1 MLIRFK
7 RLFSTD
13 KIIEKTREIM
23 DNMLMDLNRN
33 AERNVGLVNDSIK
46 MLREVQDETL
56 QVQQEAERRI
66 ALMNGEIESAKKSL
80 EFESRIAGT
89 LGHAREEE
97 VVDSSAEKEQ
107 KASSAKTRRGESKKA
122 SPSRKPAE
130 RSTART
136 RTKPSSSGIDPLFQT
151 NAVVDSPSAE
161 LPDGGK
167 TGGRSA
173 SLASRYKSEQM
184 QGNLFTVEN
193 TNSEDKQAVSEA
205 KKTESVK
212 KPSGEPEIVRTKDPV
227 VVKKSINR
235 QVQEYAALGMTEEE
249 IASKLGR
256 TVQEIKLMLEF
267 I

>member
-46 MLREVQDETL
+46 MLKDVQEETL

-66 ALMNGEIESAKKSL
+66 ALLNGEIEATKKSL
-80 EFESRIAGT
+80 EFESRISASADPEYPSD
-89 LGHAREEE
+89 L
-97 VVDSSAEKEQ
+97 AEKKEE
-107 KASSAKTRRGESKKA
+107 KSASAKSRRSETKKPVSTRK
-122 SPSRKPAE
+122 SPEKPVGRTRSKPA
-130 RSTART
+130 
-136 RTKPSSSGIDPLFQT
+136 SSGIDPLFQT
-151 NAVVDSPSAE
+151 NAVVDSPASE
-161 LPDGGK
+161 LPDRAK

-173 SLASRYKSEQM
+173 SLASRYKNEQM
-184 QGNLFTVEN
+184 QGNLFSAENSASNEEEVE
-193 TNSEDKQAVSEA
+193 SSA
-205 KKTESVK
+205 KNVEESAR
-212 KPSGEPEIVRTKDPV
+212 PSGEPEIIRAKNPV

-267 I
+267 S

>member
-1 MLIRFK
+1 MLVRFR

-13 KIIEKTREIM
+13 KIIEKAREIM

-46 MLREVQDETL
+46 MLKDVQEETL

-66 ALMNGEIESAKKSL
+66 ALMNGEIEASKRAMAFEERISGKKTAENVL
-80 EFESRIAGT
+80 E
-89 LGHAREEE
+89 
-97 VVDSSAEKEQ
+97 SSAQMEVKVP
-107 KASSAKTRRGESKKA
+107 SSKSRRGESKKSVA
-122 SPSRKPAE
+122 SRK
-130 RSTART
+130 STEKTASRT
-136 RTKPSSSGIDPLFQT
+136 RTKVADEGMDPLFQT
-151 NAVVDSPSAE
+151 NVVVDSPASDI
-161 LPDGGK
+161 PQRVKGGS
-167 TGGRSA
+167 RSA
-173 SLASRYKSEQM
+173 SLASRYRDEQA
-184 QGNLFTVEN
+184 QGNLFSADTTAPVQPA
-193 TNSEDKQAVSEA
+193 TSEER
-205 KKTESVK
+205 
-212 KPSGEPEIVRTKDPV
+212 PSGQPEIVHSSNPV